1 MTKYFEDKAVKS
13 IDKIYRLHVT
23 GYDVY
28 DISKILG
35 IPEYMVKRYLEI
47 AMERVD
53 SSMFTMTLE
62 NLINTMEQKDQ
73 ILEVWIN
80 GKWEFDTFAD
90 SIVIKPYLHNNVAS
104 FGVVLVNIDGD
115 PSVRLKVSLYEEWLN
130 VYI

>member
-13 IDKIYRLHVT
+13 IDKIYRLHAT
-23 GYDVY
+23 GYAIC

-47 AMERVD
+47 AMGRDD

-80 GKWEFDTFAD
+80 GKWAFDTFAD
-90 SIVIKPYLHNNVAS
+90 SIVIKPYLHNTVAS
-104 FGVVLVNIDGD
+104 FGIVLVNIDGD
-115 PSVRLKVSLYEEWLN
+115 PNVRLKVTLY
-130 VYI
+130 

>member
-1 MTKYFEDKAVKS
+1 MTEYFNDKAVKS

-53 SSMFTMTLE
+53 SSMSTMTLE

-90 SIVIKPYLHNNVAS
+90 SIVLAPYLHSTVES
-104 FGVVLVNIDGD
+104 FGIVLVNIDGD
-115 PSVRLKVSLYEEWLN
+115 PNVRLKVSLHAED
-130 VYI
+130 